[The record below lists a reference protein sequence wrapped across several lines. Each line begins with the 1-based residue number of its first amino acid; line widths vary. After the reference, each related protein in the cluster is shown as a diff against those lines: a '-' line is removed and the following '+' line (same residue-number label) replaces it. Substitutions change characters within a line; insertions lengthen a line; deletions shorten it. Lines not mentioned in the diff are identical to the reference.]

1 MQQNIKL
8 RILYSMT
15 VKEIAMKKCKNATGA
30 VTGAAV
36 CFSLGVLLSFFLP
49 YYGMIVILSVLIL
62 LICVMNLL

>member
-1 MQQNIKL
+1 
-8 RILYSMT
+8 
-15 VKEIAMKKCKNATGA
+15 MKKCKNATGA

-49 YYGMIVILSVLIL
+49 YYVMIVILSVLIL

>member
-8 RILYSMT
+8 SISYSMT
-15 VKEIAMKKCKNATGA
+15 VKEKAMKKCKNTAGT

-49 YYGMIVILSVLIL
+49 YYVMIVILSVLIL
-62 LICVMNLL
+62 VICVMNLL